1 MPKGRNS
8 VDGYSRDRSTASGPG
23 TLNFQLDYSDYDRG
37 LRRAMQSMNEL
48 EKTLAQIEAF
58 INKNGGKSEFGNVRI
73 MKGDLTAF
81 AKQIAR
87 RTLPAG
93 TVQMQVEAKK
103 AMTPFADEA
112 KDIMKSFVNRI
123 DTGTMNREV
132 RYRIDPQG
140 EIKRLNIRVGW
151 VRLWYKYFDYQE
163 YGTQYIPPMKALFNT
178 RLRAE
183 SLFNKSVNRFYRS
196 YLLKGGKANY

>member
-1 MPKGRNS
+1 MARKRNS
-8 VDGYSRDRSTASGPG
+8 IDGYSRDRSSASGPS
-23 TLNFQLDYSDYDRG
+23 TINFQLDYSDYDLG
-37 LRRAMQSMNEL
+37 LRKAMKSMNEL
-48 EKTLAQIEAF
+48 ERGLAQVEAF
-58 INKNGGKSEFGNVRI
+58 INKNGGKSEFGSVRI

-93 TVQMQVEAKK
+93 TVQMQIEAKK
-103 AMTPFADEA
+103 SMTPFAA
-112 KDIMKSFVNRI
+112 QARDIMKGFVNRI

-132 RYRIDPQG
+132 RYRIESDG
-140 EIKRLNIRVGW
+140 NIKRINIRVGW

-183 SLFNKSVNRFYRS
+183 SLFNKSVNRFYTS
-196 YLLKGGKANY
+196 YILKGGKANY